1 MYALVFTCW
10 TWVLSPTLA
19 SEVKKL
25 ELFFQDA
32 EGDCQPGKS
41 IYDVYATI
49 DAAVQ
54 YATAH
59 TNGHLTTKD
68 IYRRFTYT
76 PGCSRSHGQQI
87 KDIISLLRS
96 IRTQA
101 NTSTAYSVFVGPSLR
116 SDCSLLADWMPLGH
130 GSIEAYRNLYQ
141 ISYICQNNEP
151 ARYFAALDR
160 IRSTVR
166 TGIVSFTVNI
176 QSNTL
181 IRALNLFLRQKG
193 WKNIVILYEVSKRV
207 LRYRELAWSLNL
219 YLKTS
224 AAGRS
229 KLNVFTVASLR
240 FDIDPRRTVSEFGK
254 SSQAIIL
261 LAGPSISYYFIDMV
275 GNMSIFKNCETAI
288 IQVDPSNIITY
299 DVLRLWR
306 YLLWTRE
313 GLGAAA
319 QCTFMMTALP
329 AGHGFD
335 ISSYILESKFKVSLA
350 SAAALAIR
358 LTYLNYA
365 ESGGV
370 PPANTSLF
378 AQIGREPF
386 SVPVLPNVTYDF
398 SNYDGDTVDFYD
410 LYIFTFTPAISARAA
425 NITGLHFEGL
435 FDLDGVLLRPNWSV
449 KTVYHNIRP
458 SQGCSPKIDS
468 CLLSPC
474 LEGTAGMNFLH
485 KSCVKV
491 HGRLKSSN
499 CVINVRW
506 VLKVTDFGVG
516 QVQKHYG
523 IIHQDDPEEL
533 LWTAPE
539 ILRHPLQH
547 PLGTQKGDVYSFAI
561 IAHELFCHSPPFG
574 DCDLTASDI
583 LERIRS
589 GTPVFRPR
597 IEEDSIAPAIK
608 EVIEISWEESPEC
621 RPTFEQIGKTF
632 HMIGNG
638 RDVSIVDHMLTL
650 MQKYS
655 AKLETEV
662 QERTVKLEEEKQKT
676 EDLIAKMLPL
686 PVAQALVAGNPV
698 DPEAFDDVTIYF
710 SDIVDFSLISAKST
724 PMQIVDLLN
733 DIYSTFDA
741 SIEHFDVYKVETIG
755 DGYMVASGLPIRNGK
770 LHAGEV
776 ATMALELL
784 NLSGSL
790 VIRHL
795 PDVSIRLRMGIHSGA
810 CVAGVIGLKMP
821 RYCLFGDTVNT
832 ASRMKSSGEGGR
844 IHVSPSTKAILEE
857 LGGYHLNHRG
867 KVILRGRGEIDSY
880 WLVGKEKSTNPLP
893 EAPDSF
899 MKSRSVQ
906 ELQLLGMNDTE
917 TNGHLRTNISQCSKP
932 MSSGKLSASDIRRWL
947 QNAGNHMS
955 PNNRLQIPSPGERG
969 RPTTPLYRSA
979 RVTKGSVSVMKR
991 GRRFT
996 REKNSKTQSQSSS
1009 VKENASAIT

>member
-1 MYALVFTCW
+1 
-10 TWVLSPTLA
+10 
-19 SEVKKL
+19 
-25 ELFFQDA
+25 
-32 EGDCQPGKS
+32 
-41 IYDVYATI
+41 
-49 DAAVQ
+49 
-54 YATAH
+54 
-59 TNGHLTTKD
+59 
-68 IYRRFTYT
+68 
-76 PGCSRSHGQQI
+76 
-87 KDIISLLRS
+87 
-96 IRTQA
+96 
-101 NTSTAYSVFVGPSLR
+101 
-116 SDCSLLADWMPLGH
+116 
-130 GSIEAYRNLYQ
+130 
-141 ISYICQNNEP
+141 
-151 ARYFAALDR
+151 
-160 IRSTVR
+160 
-166 TGIVSFTVNI
+166 
-176 QSNTL
+176 
-181 IRALNLFLRQKG
+181 
-193 WKNIVILYEVSKRV
+193 
-207 LRYRELAWSLNL
+207 
-219 YLKTS
+219 
-224 AAGRS
+224 
-229 KLNVFTVASLR
+229 
-240 FDIDPRRTVSEFGK
+240 
-254 SSQAIIL
+254 
-261 LAGPSISYYFIDMV
+261 MV
-275 GNMSIFKNCETAI
+275 GNMSIFTNCETAI

-306 YLLWTRE
+306 YLLSTRG

-350 SAAALAIR
+350 TAAALAIR
-358 LTYLNYA
+358 LTYLNYVD
-365 ESGGV
+365 SGGV
-370 PPANTSLF
+370 PPANISLF
-378 AQIGREPF
+378 ARIGREPF

-435 FDLDGVLLRPNWSV
+435 FDLDSVLLRPNWSV
-449 KTVYHNIRP
+449 TTVYHNIRP
-458 SQGCSPKIDS
+458 SHGRGPRSDS

-474 LEGTAGMNFLH
+474 HEDDVNFINASPTSDKTEDEQLLVVHSGLFGNLAPYEERMTQNDNLSWCSNTEEGDRVAALRNGT
-485 KSCVKV
+485 
-491 HGRLKSSN
+491 
-499 CVINVRW
+499 
-506 VLKVTDFGVG
+506 
-516 QVQKHYG
+516 
-523 IIHQDDPEEL
+523 IIHLKRISAPETAIKPKLLEL
-533 LWTAPE
+533 LCSLRE
-539 ILRHPLQH
+539 LRHENINFFIGAYLD
-547 PLGTQKGDVYSFAI
+547 TESFNMAYE
-561 IAHELFCHSPPFG
+561 HCCRGSLK
-574 DCDLTASDI
+574 DLLAQPAFNLDA
-583 LERIRS
+583 E
-589 GTPVFRPR
+589 FRLSLLNDLIK
-597 IEEDSIAPAIK
+597 IEEDNIVPAIK
-608 EVIEISWEESPEC
+608 ELIEISWEESPEC

-662 QERTVKLEEEKQKT
+662 QERTMKLEEEKQKT

-741 SIEHFDVYKVETIG
+741 SIENFDVYKVETIG

-795 PDVSIRLRMGIHSGA
+795 RDVSIRLRMGIHSGA

-857 LGGYHLNHRG
+857 LGGYHLSHRG

-917 TNGHLRTNISQCSKP
+917 TNGHLGTNISQCPKP
-932 MSSGKLSASDIRRWL
+932 MSSGKLSASDIHRWL

-955 PNNRLQIPSPGERG
+955 PNNRLQIPSLGERG

-979 RVTKGSVSVMKR
+979 RVAKGSVSVMKR

-996 REKNSKTQSQSSS
+996 REKNSQNRSQSSS